1 MGDKFG
7 VKEVM
12 NVTYYDL
19 ATWQPALYIDT
30 LKLSNLENTAEQS
43 HARGGVGNPILLT
56 WDYNR
61 EANFEVQDALMTMK
75 SLSMLAGTTLQTTE
89 DTVLHKR
96 EVLTVSATD
105 TVTLSETP
113 LDGNSTDTLFV
124 YKQDDDSGS
133 PLTIVNVTGKEVG
146 LGYGEQ
152 VDEGDKVVAYYP
164 YETDG
169 LANRPQ
175 IVTITSEDFP
185 GYYRVVGD
193 TVVRNAR
200 TGLDEKFQ
208 LIVERAKIQP
218 GFTVSMQAEGD
229 PAVFDMNLQVF
240 KPIDKTEM
248 VKMVKY

>member
-1 MGDKFG
+1 MADQFG

-12 NVTYYDL
+12 NVTYFDL
-19 ATWQPALYIDT
+19 ETWQPALYVDT

-43 HARGGVGNPILLT
+43 MARGGVGNPILLT

-61 EANFEVQDALMTMK
+61 EANFEVQDALMTFK
-75 SLSMLAGTTLQTTE
+75 SLSMLAGTTLKTDE
-89 DTVLHKR
+89 DTTLHMR
-96 EVLTVSATD
+96 EVLTVDTMDEVELTYTPVDGDTTD
-105 TVTLSETP
+105 L
-113 LDGNSTDTLFV
+113 LFI
-124 YKQDDDSGS
+124 YKLGDDSGQ
-133 PLTIVNVTGKEVG
+133 PLDIVSLTGTTVN
-146 LGYGEQ
+146 LGYGDQ
-152 VDEGDKVVAYYP
+152 VDEGDQVVAYYP
-164 YETDG
+164 YESSV
-169 LANRPQ
+169 LAARPN

-240 KPIDKTEM
+240 KPVDKSEM
-248 VKMVKY
+248 IKMIKY

>member
-12 NVTYYDL
+12 NVTFYDL
-19 ATWQPALYIDT
+19 VSWQPSLYIDT

-43 HARGGVGNPILLT
+43 MARGGVGNPILLT

-75 SLSMLAGTTLQTTE
+75 SLSMLAGTQLKTDE
-89 DTVLHKR
+89 DTILHMR
-96 EVLTVSATD
+96 EILEVSATD
-105 TVTLSETP
+105 DITLSQTP
-113 LDGNSTDTLFV
+113 LDGDETDKLFI
-124 YKQDDDSGS
+124 YKDDDDSGT
-133 PLTIVNVTGKEVG
+133 PLVINDITGKVVS
-146 LGYGEQ
+146 LDYGEQ
-152 VDEGDKVVAYYP
+152 VEEGDKVVVYYP
-164 YETDG
+164 YETDA
-169 LANRPQ
+169 LTERPQ

-208 LIVERAKIQP
+208 LIVERAKIMP

-229 PAVFDMNLQVF
+229 PAVFDMNLMVF
-240 KPIDKTEM
+240 KPVDKTEM
-248 VKMVKY
+248 IKMVKY